1 MMIALSTLTIDP
13 FGAQLLHLK
22 PGGANLGDTARRI
35 SRIATLDG
43 GATILD
49 GGYTITDRTIVID
62 LAGQSRDTVDA
73 LKYLCQTY
81 SALIVLT
88 EEGAFRAAPESVSVN
103 PNSARMTLLVS
114 GSAEIKL

>member
-13 FGAQLLHLK
+13 FGAQLLHLQ
-22 PGGANLGDTARRI
+22 PGGASLGDTARRI

-43 GATILD
+43 GASILD

-62 LAGQSRDTVDA
+62 LAGQTRETIDA
-73 LKYLCQTY
+73 LKYLCETY

-88 EEGAFRAAPESVSVN
+88 EDGAFRAAPERVSVN
-103 PNSARMTLLVS
+103 ASSARMSLLVS
-114 GSAEIKL
+114 GPAEIKL